1 MSYLRMK
8 CLRHFFVCAFAGL
21 MTLAALPAKAAP
33 AAAELEA
40 LRDGSYRITTQVFM
54 YAILEKAGE
63 RRKDALRLVSLLDP
77 RVAAL
82 NDKDLLAE
90 WQAVRTAALAD
101 PYVNNEINQQGLYG
115 LEDST
120 TKFAQSLDR
129 RLPHD
134 LDAQRRGLYEL
145 VARMQV
151 MMTIYLRNNADPLGG
166 SNYSGVNRE
175 LDPSKMPAEFSAQ
188 LDALEKSQPGL
199 APVIARIRPKW
210 AFLKPRLT
218 DFNQKSVPYLVD
230 LYGRQIIDLMLAT
243 ANG

>member
-1 MSYLRMK
+1 MR
-8 CLRHFFVCAFAGL
+8 CLRRILVCVFASV
-21 MTLAALPAKAAP
+21 MALAALPARAAP
-33 AAAELEA
+33 TAAEIEA
-40 LRDGSYRITTQVFM
+40 LRDGSYRITTQIFM

-63 RRKDALRLVSLLDP
+63 RRKEALRLISVLDP

-82 NDKDLLAE
+82 NDKELLAE
-90 WQAVRTAALAD
+90 WQAVRSAALAD
-101 PYVNNEINQQGLYG
+101 PYVNNEINQQGLYA
-115 LEDST
+115 LEDNT
-120 TKFAQSLDR
+120 TRFAQSLDR

-134 LDAQRRGLYEL
+134 LDAQHRGLYDL
-145 VARMQV
+145 AARMQV

-175 LDPSKMPAEFSAQ
+175 LDPSKMPIEFSAQ

-199 APVIARIRPKW
+199 APMIARIRPKW

-230 LYGRQIIDLMLAT
+230 LYGRQIIDQLLGGT
-243 ANG
+243 TGN